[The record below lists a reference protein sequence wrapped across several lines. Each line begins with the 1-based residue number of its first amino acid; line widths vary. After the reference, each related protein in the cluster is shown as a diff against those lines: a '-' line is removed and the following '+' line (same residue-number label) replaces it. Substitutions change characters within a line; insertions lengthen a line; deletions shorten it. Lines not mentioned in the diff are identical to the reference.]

1 MINLSDEKKDSE
13 ESEADDFALNAV
25 VPNADWK
32 KFLARTCD
40 IVPYKIA
47 PYIKEEADKY
57 EVNPQIL
64 FGRYKHDIGIYKIK
78 NYFETK
84 VL

>member
-1 MINLSDEKKDSE
+1 MCPLWGT
-13 ESEADDFALNAV
+13 ATNAV
-25 VPNADWK
+25 VPNVDWK
-32 KFLARTCD
+32 KFLARTRD

-84 VL
+84 IL